1 MSNVP
6 FFDYKHS
13 FVSYENRILDIVK
26 DVGRRGAFIMQ
37 GDLVEFEEALA
48 DYIGARRVVGVGN
61 ATDAMEMAL
70 DAYGIGKGDEVLV
83 SAHTMIATASAVA
96 TVGATPVP
104 VDIGPDHLMDPE
116 SCRSAVSEN
125 TRAVLITQLNGRTA
139 NMDPF
144 RSIVDEHDLL
154 LFEDSAQG
162 LGSSFRGRAAGTF
175 GVAGCFSFYPAKI
188 LGSLGDG
195 GAIICND
202 EEKYETYMM
211 ARDHGRGSDG
221 DVHLWGR
228 NSRLDNIQAA
238 ILHMYLKDFDDVVKR
253 RREIASIYQ
262 EHLGECDGIELP
274 PSPNDDGDHF
284 DAYQNYEIQAD
295 RRDELRAH
303 LQNLNV
309 GTIIQWG
316 GKAVSHFAKLGLL
329 RNLPNTDRF
338 FERCL
343 MLPMNMS
350 LTNEQVEHVC
360 RSVLAFYE

>member
-13 FVSYENRILDIVK
+13 FVSYEDQILEIVR

-37 GDLVEFEEALA
+37 RDLLEFEEALA
-48 DYIGARRVVGVGN
+48 EYIGAKRVVGVAN

-70 DAYGIGKGDEVLV
+70 SAYGIGAGDEVLV

-96 TVGATPVP
+96 MVGATPVP
-104 VDIGPDHLMDPE
+104 VDIGPDNLMDPE
-116 SCRSAVSEN
+116 SCRSLISPN
-125 TRAVLITQLNGRTA
+125 TRAILITQLNGRTA
-139 NMDPF
+139 DMDPF
-144 RSIVDEHDLL
+144 QSMVEEHDLM

-162 LGSSFRGRAAGTF
+162 LGSSFRGKAAGTF
-175 GVAGCFSFYPAKI
+175 GLAGCFSFYPAKI

-202 EEKYETYMM
+202 EEMYETYMM

-253 RREIASIYQ
+253 RREIASMYQ
-262 EHLGECDGIELP
+262 DRLGDCDALDLP
-274 PSPNDDGDHF
+274 PAPVEDGDHF
-284 DAYQNYEIQAD
+284 DAYQNYEVQAD
-295 RRDELRAH
+295 RRDALREH
-303 LQNLNV
+303 LGERDV

-316 GKAVSHFAKLGLL
+316 GKAVSHFSKLELSAD
-329 RNLPNTDRF
+329 LPNADRF
-338 FERCL
+338 FKRCL

-350 LTNEQVEHVC
+350 LTDEQVEHVC
-360 RSVLAFYE
+360 QSVLSFYE